1 MSFADAFNQQGGGG
15 FGGGMQMGGGEVDEL
30 SRESKAVAS
39 MIFQMTT
46 NVSSFKRLVDTLGTA
61 KDTREL
67 RTKLQRQREAIGQV
81 GNAQKLN
88 VFKAR
93 LARSSRVLP

>member
-1 MSFADAFNQQGGGG
+1 MSFADAFNQQQGGGGMGGGGG

-30 SRESKAVAS
+30 SRESKSVAS

-46 NVSSFKRLVDTLGTA
+46 NVSSFKRLVDTLGTV

-67 RTKLQRQREAIGQV
+67 RAKLHKQREAIGQ
-81 GNAQKLN
+81 
-88 VFKAR
+88 AR
-93 LARSSRVLP
+93 GG